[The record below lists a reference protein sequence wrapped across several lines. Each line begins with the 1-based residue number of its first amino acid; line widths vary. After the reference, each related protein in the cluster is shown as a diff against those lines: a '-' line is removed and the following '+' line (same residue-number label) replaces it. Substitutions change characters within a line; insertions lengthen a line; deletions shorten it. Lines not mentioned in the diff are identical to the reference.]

1 MSKDRIF
8 ETDFGKK
15 KKKQTYFVAKK
26 HPTLTFDIFEFH

>member
-15 KKKQTYFVAKK
+15 KKKTYFVAKK